1 MRNIFKSF
9 IQITY
14 YIFFEKKRD
23 VLFYYPQHFNR
34 SKDGCNPFFE
44 RLLKVCSGNS
54 ISYLL
59 LEEPCR
65 TDKPRNQNAM
75 FSDVLLYLI
84 LFLRKIF
91 HIFSPH
97 KSFEEIEKSI
107 AGYVNIF
114 TLGKFNYSRYIT
126 ISNSLICFFSFMNKN
141 GRVYDVQHGIIYSTH
156 WGYFDNEGS
165 LNKNLRFSN
174 IYFFLYGDG
183 YKDIFYKAS
192 QNTVFLNGRA
202 EVLGYPVENLR
213 IEKTKNISEC
223 NVILFSLQFTDDGDI
238 HILEEMKRL
247 LVNCLRKINCLR
259 LQYRVLLKHHPRFN
273 NIIDLSDVYTSF
285 PFVSETDKPL
295 SVLAPDVRIHVTYFS
310 TTAFDYAAYGIPTYF
325 LRSNLITEGE
335 SVFYGEYQYPL
346 YRYFDIKDVL
356 NCLMDSDIYMEASAK
371 VKDWYK
377 YFYSDFRESVFL
389 QALKL

>member
-1 MRNIFKSF
+1 MKNVFRSF
-9 IQITY
+9 IQITH
-14 YIFFEKKRD
+14 YILFEKKRD

-34 SKDGCNPFFE
+34 SKNGCNPFFE
-44 RLLKVCSGNS
+44 RLLEVCSENN

-59 LEEPCR
+59 LEEPAY

-91 HIFSPH
+91 HIFSSH
-97 KSFEEIEKSI
+97 KSFEEMEKSV
-107 AGYVNIF
+107 ARYVNIF

-141 GRVYDVQHGIIYSTH
+141 GKVYDVQHGIIYSTH

-165 LNKNLRFSN
+165 LNKNLRSSN

-183 YKDIFYKAS
+183 YKDIFYKTS

-202 EVLGYPVENLR
+202 KVLGYPVENSK
-213 IEKTKNISEC
+213 IERNKNISEC

-238 HILEEMKRL
+238 YILKEMKRL
-247 LVNCLRKINCLR
+247 LLDCLRKINCSR
-259 LQYRVLLKHHPRFN
+259 PQWRVLLKHHPRFN
-273 NIIDLSDVYTSF
+273 NIVDLSDIYASF

-295 SVLAPDVRIHVTYFS
+295 SVLVPEIRIHVTYYS
-310 TTAFDYAAYGIPTYF
+310 TTAFDYAAYGIPSYF
-325 LRSNLITEGE
+325 LRSYLVPEGE
-335 SVFYGEYQYPL
+335 SVFYDEYQYPL
-346 YRYFDIKDVL
+346 YRCADIKDVL
-356 NCLMDSDIYMEASAK
+356 DCLMDLNIYMDNSVK

-377 YFYSDFRESVFL
+377 HFYSDFQKSIFL
-389 QALKL
+389 QAMKS